1 MPRDRSRTPSRSPSK
16 RRKHPSSKSSR
27 RDRDDSR
34 DSRDRREK
42 SERSRHSEKISSRS
56 ADKSRDDKH
65 SRRSRSRSPRR
76 ERHRTSERER
86 ESTRSRHR
94 RSSRES
100 SREASRKDRHEKYE
114 RSERGDKYADKS
126 ERSNRRHSD
135 HRGEDSSRV
144 SGTPKVHSESNLS
157 SSSNSQMRA
166 DQREL
171 YFAEEFDDP
180 PPETVGLST
189 TTKSLLEAQ
198 EERIRQRRERVEKW
212 RKEKEE
218 ARLRELENS
227 ATEPQNENVTSKV
240 WSLEDDEDDDEAAAA
255 PEGETVEAKPVISAE
270 VESEKPEEVECPRP
284 RFKSPQLK
292 KISLNPKKIPWMLTC
307 KT

>member
-42 SERSRHSEKISSRS
+42 SERSRHSEKSSSRS
-56 ADKSRDDKH
+56 GDKSRDDKH

-180 PPETVGLST
+180 LKKKELDSVGKESKNGERKRRKLGCESWKTVLQ
-189 TTKSLLEAQ
+189 SL
-198 EERIRQRRERVEKW
+198 RM
-212 RKEKEE
+212 
-218 ARLRELENS
+218 N
-227 ATEPQNENVTSKV
+227 NVTSKV

-284 RFKSPQLK
+284 RFKSPTIEKDLSESEEDPLDAYDARHK
-292 KISLNPKKIPWMLTC
+292 S
-307 KT
+307 